1 MLTSCNCDKV
11 VDRVR
16 KQQNL
21 SKKGQ
26 CQSHFVVC
34 LLRLFPLHIRESI
47 TLPPLPHK
55 WWQFNK
61 RSPSSSQ
68 RPSWQKFPFQPH
80 RNLFFS
86 LSRRMQNVSARPPL
100 KFTFLLSLPFVRPF
114 FFSFPRW
121 NTFQLFHPFHSEVAP
136 LVLSPPFFSDHLG
149 TQLWNFSIPS
159 SIYRAFE
166 SFEDNAAQE

>member
-1 MLTSCNCDKV
+1 MSIPFCC
-11 VDRVR
+11 
-16 KQQNL
+16 L
-21 SKKGQ
+21 S
-26 CQSHFVVC
+26 V
-34 LLRLFPLHIRESI
+34 E
-47 TLPPLPHK
+47 TLSPAHSWKHK
-55 WWQFNK
+55 TP
-61 RSPSSSQ
+61 SPSTSDGNSINEA
-68 RPSWQKFPFQPH
+68 RPPPNVHLDKSFPFQPH

-149 TQLWNFSIPS
+149 TQLWNFSILS
-159 SIYRAFE
+159 SIYVSCSPKSWGGER
-166 SFEDNAAQE
+166 